1 MQQAWER
8 QKQTQNYGRET
19 GMETLQW
26 VLEGILKYI
35 LAFGDS
41 SGRGKGPII
50 GSFELDDKPWVVV
63 TDGELLN

>member
-1 MQQAWER
+1 
-8 QKQTQNYGRET
+8 
-19 GMETLQW
+19 METLQW